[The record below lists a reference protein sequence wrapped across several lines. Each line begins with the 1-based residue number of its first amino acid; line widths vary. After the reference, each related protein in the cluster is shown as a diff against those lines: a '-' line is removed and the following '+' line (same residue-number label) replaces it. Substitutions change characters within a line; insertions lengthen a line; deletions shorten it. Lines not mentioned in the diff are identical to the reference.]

1 MARSRALYR
10 SVVFIS
16 IEGFKHYFPLF
27 MIYHTAA
34 AAAAAASLSKLQGG
48 PLMVLMII
56 FLSEFF
62 PLFLFL
68 TQMTLEIIN
77 RVCYL
82 KR

>member
-27 MIYHTAA
+27 MIYHTA

>member
-27 MIYHTAA
+27 MIYHT

>member
-27 MIYHTAA
+27 MIYHT
-34 AAAAAASLSKLQGG
+34 AAAAASLSKLQGG